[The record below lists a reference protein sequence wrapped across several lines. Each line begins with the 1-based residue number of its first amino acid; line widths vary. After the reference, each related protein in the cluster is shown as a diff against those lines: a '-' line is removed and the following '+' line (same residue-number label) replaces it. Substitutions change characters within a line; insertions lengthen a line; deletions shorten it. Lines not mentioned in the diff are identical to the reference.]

1 MSRSLPQAV
10 LLVDGYNIIGTW
22 SCLKKTRDDTGLE
35 AARWQLAEALLNY
48 SAFQGF
54 VTQIVF
60 DAQYQNTGSNQ
71 EIITQNLS
79 VYYTDFGQTADTY
92 IEKACASFR
101 PYLRGALPRQASP
114 GKSSY
119 QSRPSRLIVATSD
132 RVQQLMV
139 LGYGAEWMSA
149 QKLGCEVESAV
160 VRARCQHKSGKQTS
174 SRFLANSLDAKSR
187 QRLAELRMGLKEI

>member
-92 IEKACASFR
+92 IEKSCASFR
-101 PYLRGALPRQASP
+101 PYLRGVLPQQASP

-149 QKLGCEVESAV
+149 QKYEYCKLD
-160 VRARCQHKSGKQTS
+160 RR
-174 SRFLANSLDAKSR
+174 SLRVNIATI
-187 QRLAELRMGLKEI
+187 LELSLYKNKFSEILPDHLPNRIFYR